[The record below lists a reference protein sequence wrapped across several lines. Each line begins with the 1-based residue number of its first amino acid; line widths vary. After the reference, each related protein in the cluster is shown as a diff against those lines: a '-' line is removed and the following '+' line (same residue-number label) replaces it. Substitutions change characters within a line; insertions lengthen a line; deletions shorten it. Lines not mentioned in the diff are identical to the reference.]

1 MVEFVNTKRLHWAF
15 VEIRRKILFNV
26 FRSNNLIF
34 PVKLISSKYLPT
46 IFEIEIFNSLNIKRI
61 NLN

>member
-1 MVEFVNTKRLHWAF
+1 MVEFVNTKRLHCAF
-15 VEIRRKILFNV
+15 VEIRGMILVNV

-34 PVKLISSKYLPT
+34 PVKLISSKYLLT
-46 IFEIEIFNSLNIKRI
+46 IFDIETFNSLNIKRI